1 MRCGL
6 LGEHLGHSYS
16 PQIHA
21 DLGEYSYELFEV
33 APQNLPDFLR
43 NGAFDA
49 LNVTIP
55 YKKAVLPYCAELSET
70 AKAMG
75 CVNTLLRRADG
86 TLYGDNTDYNGFSWL
101 LQRNGGIRAGEKALV
116 LGSGGASGTAQ
127 AVLRSFG
134 ADVIE
139 ISRKGENN
147 YVNYS
152 KHSDAVLLVNSTPV
166 GMYPNN
172 GESLVDLGK
181 LPQLRCVLDMV
192 YNPSRTKLLLDAE
205 TRGIRCENGLSMLVA
220 QAKRAAELFTAKSIP
235 DKKCEEILC
244 KLRKQMQN
252 IVLIGMP
259 GCGKSSIGELLA
271 EQTGR
276 EFWDADAE
284 IVSRIGDIPTFFAQH
299 GEARFREVETE
310 VLRELG
316 KKSGCVTATGGG
328 CVTREENYPLL
339 HQNAVIV
346 RISRNLE
353 RLPTDGRPVSQS
365 TALSELFAKRE
376 PLYRRFADA
385 EIENNGSLNAAVS
398 KILENLSLL

>member
-21 DLGEYSYELFEV
+21 DLGEYSYKLFEV
-33 APQNLPDFLR
+33 APSALSDFLK
-43 NGAFDA
+43 NGKFDG

-55 YKKAVLPYCAELSET
+55 YKKSVLPYCAELSET

-86 TLYGDNTDYNGFSWL
+86 TLYGDNTDYDGFLWL
-101 LQRNGGIRAGEKALV
+101 LQRNGGIQAGEKALV

-134 ADVIE
+134 AEVIE
-139 ISRKGENN
+139 ISRRDENN

-152 KHSDAVLLVNSTPV
+152 KHSDAVLLVNATPV

-172 GESLVDLGK
+172 GESLVALDT
-181 LPQLRCVLDMV
+181 LPHLRCVLDMV
-192 YNPSRTKLLLDAE
+192 YNPCRTKLLLDAE
-205 TRGIRCENGLSMLVA
+205 ARGIRCENGLSMLVG
-220 QAKRAAELFTAKSIP
+220 QAKRAAELFTDTKIP
-235 DKKCEEILC
+235 DARCDEILC
-244 KLRKQMQN
+244 KLSRKMQS

-259 GCGKSSIGELLA
+259 GCGKTSIGKRLA
-271 EQTGR
+271 EMLGR
-276 EFWDADAE
+276 RFFDADAE
-284 IVSRIGDIPTFFAQH
+284 IVSRVGDIPTFFAQH

-316 KKSGCVTATGGG
+316 KLSGCVIATGGG
-328 CVTREENYPLL
+328 CVTREKNYPIL

-346 RISRNLE
+346 RISRALDE
-353 RLPTDGRPVSQS
+353 LPTDGRPISQN
-365 TALSELFAKRE
+365 TALSELFAKRD
-376 PLYRRFADA
+376 PLYRRFADV
-385 EIENNGSLNAAVS
+385 EIENNGSIDTAAE
-398 KILENLSLL
+398 KTLESISFL